1 MNLNLF
7 PNVGL
12 TRKPVRE
19 NVEQPMRPPLT
30 NTLLSNK
37 ISIFFQTTPDC
48 APGHKAIC
56 KTTLTNNNVE

>member
-19 NVEQPMRPPLT
+19 NVEQPTRPPLT

-37 ISIFFQTTPDC
+37 I
-48 APGHKAIC
+48 
-56 KTTLTNNNVE
+56 